1 MDAEAINARLKNLE
15 DLSVQT
21 QAAVNRMTTLLES
34 IVRMEERQV
43 ALGEAVKRAHK
54 RLDGLEADNRECERW
69 RNQRDGAAWLTGKF
83 AAPLWAAVA
92 AAVTA
97 AVMHGGLS

>member
-1 MDAEAINARLKNLE
+1 MDADTINARLKNLE
-15 DLSVQT
+15 DMSVQT
-21 QAAVNRMTTLLES
+21 QAAVNRMATLLES

-43 ALGEAVKRAHK
+43 ALGEGLKRAHK
-54 RLDGLEADNRECERW
+54 RIDGLEGDNRDCERW

-92 AAVTA
+92 SALTAV
-97 AVMHGGLS
+97 VMHGGLS

>member
-21 QAAVNRMTTLLES
+21 QAAVNRMATLLES

-43 ALGEAVKRAHK
+43 ALGESLKRAHK
-54 RLDGLEADNRECERW
+54 RIDGLDTDNRECERW

-83 AAPLWAAVA
+83 AAPLWAAAASAATA
-92 AAVTA
+92 AAMH
-97 AVMHGGLS
+97 AVLA